1 MARFLITPQL
11 KQIINGSNL
20 SPENKA
26 KLTSQEYICH
36 HDLLSFYRQTL
47 PTDSFL
53 ELVKTTKLYV
63 PNKNIKNDQQP
74 KTAEFLKSMEKLRL
88 QAKED
93 EYQKLIGHNPQF
105 DTLYETKPQTG
116 ASINQQTKE
125 LKSHI
130 TTIFNIIISVCS
142 VVYAIWYW
150 TESSWGLKDSWRV
163 LLCLFFGV
171 LVLVAEVVVYM
182 GYLNKIAEARIKEQS
197 KVEIKKVVRTMK
209 LT

>member
-1 MARFLITPQL
+1 MTRFLITTEL

-20 SPENKA
+20 SDENKA
-26 KLTSQEYICH
+26 RLIEQECICH
-36 HDLLSFYRQTL
+36 EDLVTFYRQNTPTNTL
-47 PTDSFL
+47 LDL
-53 ELVKTTKLYV
+53 IKITKLYI
-63 PNKNIKNDQQP
+63 PSKNVGNEQQP
-74 KTAEFLKSMEKLRL
+74 KTPEFIKSMEKLRL
-88 QAKED
+88 QAKEN
-93 EYQKLIGHNPQF
+93 EYQKLINPSQQF
-105 DTLYETKPQTG
+105 ETLYETKPQSEV
-116 ASINQQTKE
+116 SIHQQTKE

-182 GYLNKIAEARIKEQS
+182 GYLNKIDEARIKERS
-197 KVEIKKVVRTMK
+197 KVEVKKVVRTMK
-209 LT
+209 FT